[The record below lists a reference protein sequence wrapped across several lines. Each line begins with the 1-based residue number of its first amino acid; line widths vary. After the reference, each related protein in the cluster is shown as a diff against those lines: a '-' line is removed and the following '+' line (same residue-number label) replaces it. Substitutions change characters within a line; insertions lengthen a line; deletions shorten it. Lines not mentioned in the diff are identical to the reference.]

1 MKLYRCSICGNL
13 VELIEDG
20 GGTLVCCGEEMM
32 ELPVNSSE
40 VTFEKHI
47 PVIEKD
53 GNKVTVKVGEI
64 THPMLENHYIM
75 WIAIIEGK
83 HIQKKLLS
91 PGEEPKAEFE
101 VNSNNFTAYAYCNV
115 HGFYRKDNK

>member
-13 VELIEDG
+13 VELLEDG
-20 GGTLVCCGEEMM
+20 GGTLVCCGEEMI

-47 PVIEKD
+47 PVIEKN
-53 GNKVTVKVGEI
+53 GNKVTVRVGEV

-83 HIQKKLLS
+83 HIQKKLLN

-101 VNSNNFTAYAYCNV
+101 VSSNNFTAYAYCNV